1 MSYITLN
8 VDGDI
13 ITLDTNDIED
23 LGGMIRT
30 GEKSTTIYFKDGRP
44 PIHAGHSF
52 NKLQDAII
60 ALANN

>member
-8 VDGDI
+8 VDGEH
-13 ITLDTNDIED
+13 ITLDTNDIEE
-23 LGGMIRT
+23 LSGLRRNS
-30 GEKSTTIYFKDGRP
+30 EHSTTITFKDGRP
-44 PIHAGHSF
+44 PVHVAYPF